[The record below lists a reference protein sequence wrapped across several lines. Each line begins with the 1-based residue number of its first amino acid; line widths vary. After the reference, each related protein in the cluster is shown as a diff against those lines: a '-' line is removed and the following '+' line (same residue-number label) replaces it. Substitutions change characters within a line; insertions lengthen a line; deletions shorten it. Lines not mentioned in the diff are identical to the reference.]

1 LLSFDSMIRIKMCGV
16 RQEASV
22 KKMNAG
28 KFNKIVN
35 KSAGKSRLVRRTA
48 ADKQTI
54 EDLVA
59 ANRILYAQSVLDG
72 YGHVSVRHDSNADRF
87 WLSRSMA
94 PGLVTANDVMEFD
107 LSGEPVDAQ
116 GRPTYAERFIHSEI
130 YRRRPDVKAIV
141 HSHSPAVIPFGVTS
155 VPLKP
160 IFHMSGFL
168 GTGVPIFEI
177 REIAGDTDMLIRNP
191 TLGAALALRLD
202 NRSAA
207 LMRGHGSIA
216 VGISLPQVVFRAIY
230 LEVNARLQSEA
241 MKLGSVNFLNSAEAR
256 LAAAAND
263 VHILRPWMLWK
274 HEIAKGNSA

>member
-1 LLSFDSMIRIKMCGV
+1 MIRIKMCGV

-72 YGHVSVRHDSNADRF
+72 YGHVSVRHDSNPDRF

-94 PGLVTANDVMEFD
+94 PGLVTANDIMEFD

-177 REIAGDTDMLIRNP
+177 REVAGDTDMLIRNP
-191 TLGAALALRLD
+191 ALGAALALRLD

-207 LMRGHGSIA
+207 LMRGHGSVA

>member
-1 LLSFDSMIRIKMCGV
+1 VKKLNLSKTGKNISQLAGK
-16 RQEASV
+16 ASV
-22 KKMNAG
+22 VKR
-28 KFNKIVN
+28 KI
-35 KSAGKSRLVRRTA
+35 
-48 ADKQTI
+48 ADKKTI

-72 YGHVSVRHDSNADRF
+72 YGHVSARHDTNPDRF
-87 WLSRSMA
+87 WLSRGMA
-94 PGLVTANDVMEFD
+94 PGLVTAEDIMEFD
-107 LSGEPVDAQ
+107 LSGEPVDGQ

-177 REIAGDTDMLIRNP
+177 RETAGDTDMLVRSP
-191 TLGAALALRLD
+191 ALGAALALRLED
-202 NRSAA
+202 KSAA
-207 LMRGHGSIA
+207 LMRGHGSVA

-241 MKLGSVNFLNSAEAR
+241 MKLGNINFLTSAEAK
-256 LAAAAND
+256 LAAAGND
-263 VHILRPWMLWK
+263 IHVLRPWMLWK
-274 HEIAKGNSA
+274 LEITK

>member
-1 LLSFDSMIRIKMCGV
+1 V
-16 RQEASV
+16 
-22 KKMNAG
+22 
-28 KFNKIVN
+28 
-35 KSAGKSRLVRRTA
+35 KSANAKKPIKSSSTTTQSSKLIKRTPL
-48 ADKQTI
+48 DKKTI

-72 YGHVSVRHDSNADRF
+72 YGHVSVRHDTSQDRF

-94 PGLVTANDVMEFD
+94 PGLVSVGDIMEFD
-107 LSGEPVDAQ
+107 LSGEPVDGQ

-177 REIAGDTDMLIRNP
+177 REIAGDTDMLVRSP
-191 TLGAALALRLD
+191 GLGAALALRLGD
-202 NRSAA
+202 KSAA
-207 LMRGHGSIA
+207 LMRGHGSVA
-216 VGISLPQVVFRAIY
+216 VGVSLPQAVFRAVY

-241 MKLGSVNFLNSAEAR
+241 MKLGSINFLTSEEAK
-256 LAAAAND
+256 LAAAGND
-263 VHILRPWMLWK
+263 MHVLRPWMLWK
-274 HEIAKGNSA
+274 REIAKGNSAK

>member
-1 LLSFDSMIRIKMCGV
+1 M
-16 RQEASV
+16 
-22 KKMNAG
+22 KKLNAG
-28 KFNKIVN
+28 KSSKSASR
-35 KSAGKSRLVRRTA
+35 SAGKTRAVNLTS

-72 YGHVSVRHDSNADRF
+72 YGHVSARHDSNPDRF
-87 WLSRSMA
+87 WLSRGMA
-94 PGLVTANDVMEFD
+94 PGLVTAGDIMEFD
-107 LSGEPVDAQ
+107 LSGEPVDAR
-116 GRPTYAERFIHSEI
+116 GRSTYAERFIHSEI

-168 GTGVPIFEI
+168 GAGVPIFEI
-177 REIAGDTDMLIRNP
+177 REKAGDTDMLVRNP
-191 TLGAALALRLD
+191 ALGEALALRLND
-202 NRSAA
+202 KPAA
-207 LMRGHGSIA
+207 LMRGHGSVA

-241 MKLGSVNFLNSAEAR
+241 MKLGSINFLTSEEAR
-256 LAAAAND
+256 LAAAGND
-263 VHILRPWMLWK
+263 IHLLRPWTLWK
-274 HEIAKGNSA
+274 HEIAKGKLA